1 MQVHI
6 CGPMGRYVESVRSWE
21 ESFCLRHRADW
32 PSYAGLK
39 ADFPPRHQKEAK
51 VKLGTHRLFT
61 ACGES

>member
-1 MQVHI
+1 
-6 CGPMGRYVESVRSWE
+6 MGRYVESVRSWE